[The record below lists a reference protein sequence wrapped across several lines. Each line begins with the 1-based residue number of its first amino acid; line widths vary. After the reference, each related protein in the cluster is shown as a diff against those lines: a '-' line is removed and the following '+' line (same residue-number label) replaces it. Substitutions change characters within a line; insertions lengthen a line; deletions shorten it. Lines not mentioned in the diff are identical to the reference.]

1 MNYAL
6 IIAIIIS
13 FPCALLSVFLVLK
26 GWALIGDVMSHAMF
40 PGIVIVWIIGMPLGI
55 GAFIV
60 GLSCAIATGYLK
72 DNSIIKKD
80 TIIGIVF
87 SGIFVLTINRHK
99 SADYRYHYYITVY
112 SAWYRLPFLPH

>member
-1 MNYAL
+1 MN
-6 IIAIIIS
+6 
-13 FPCALLSVFLVLK
+13 
-26 GWALIGDVMSHAMF
+26 HAMF
-40 PGIVIVWIIGMPLGI
+40 PGIVLAWIIGMPLGI
-55 GAFIV
+55 DAFIV

>member
-1 MNYAL
+1 MN
-6 IIAIIIS
+6 
-13 FPCALLSVFLVLK
+13 
-26 GWALIGDVMSHAMF
+26 HAMF
-40 PGIVIVWIIGMPLGI
+40 PGIVLAWIIGMPLGI

-87 SGIFVLTINRHK
+87 SGIIR
-99 SADYRYHYYITVY
+99 
-112 SAWYRLPFLPH
+112 WC

>member
-1 MNYAL
+1 
-6 IIAIIIS
+6 
-13 FPCALLSVFLVLK
+13 
-26 GWALIGDVMSHAMF
+26 
-40 PGIVIVWIIGMPLGI
+40 MPLGI

-112 SAWYRLPFLPH
+112 SAW